1 MLICPVKGYYGFSFF
16 VAPRMWTL
24 NGCENLHLI
33 VVLVSERCSFGHICG
48 AIKCSL
54 SLRK

>member
-1 MLICPVKGYYGFSFF
+1 MLICPVKGYYGYSFF